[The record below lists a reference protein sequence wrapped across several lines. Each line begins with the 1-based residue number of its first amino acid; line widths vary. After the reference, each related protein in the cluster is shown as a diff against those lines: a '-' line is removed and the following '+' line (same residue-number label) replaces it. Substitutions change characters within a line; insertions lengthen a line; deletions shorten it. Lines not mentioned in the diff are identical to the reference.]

1 MGEFLDK
8 VIAITLLLVVV
19 FAAAAHGVVEPW
31 SVFILESITAVL
43 ILLWIIKAVAE
54 KSLSIV
60 IPNTTWPLLG
70 LILLGLAQSMAWSM
84 GSMGSMGSGVSEGGD
99 GMVRQSLSFDVDSTR
114 GTVLM
119 LCSLLALSVLA
130 ANFLTGATRLRSLTK
145 FMICFGALL
154 GIFGLVQYFSGSN
167 SIYWF
172 RQTRVTAFGP
182 FFNRDHFAGYMELFI
197 GLPVAL
203 ILTRSAKGELRLIC
217 GVAAMFMGMAAV
229 FTLSRGGMIS
239 IVAELIFLAAMS
251 LRHNRAG
258 GKERGKARMAMS
270 VTAVVTIL
278 AAIVTGVIWLG
289 AEPVINRIATGDPT
303 NSDLSK
309 AQSFYSHR
317 GVIWENTWTMIRNNP
332 LLGVGL
338 GAYETAYPSYARENG
353 GEGITAEAHN
363 DYLQILADAGVIGAA
378 FALSFIILLFR
389 SIARG
394 VRTTDPLLAAIAL
407 GGGAGVFGLLVHS
420 LFDFNLHL
428 PSHAIVFLFLAT
440 VISQIGATVVEPAPL
455 PIKSGK
461 VEEGVAPALVRE
473 VSS

>member
-1 MGEFLDK
+1 MGELLDK
-8 VIAITLLLVVV
+8 VIAITLLLIIV

-31 SVFILESITAVL
+31 SVFIFESLTAVL
-43 ILLWIIKAVAE
+43 ILIWMIKAVAD
-54 KSLSIV
+54 KKLTMV
-60 IPNTTWPLLG
+60 IPQTTWPMLG
-70 LILLGLAQSMAWSM
+70 LILLGLMQSMALSV
-84 GSMGSMGSGVSEGGD
+84 GSGGIEGSDSAGI
-99 GMVRQSLSFDVDSTR
+99 RQSLSFNVDSTR
-114 GTVLM
+114 GTMLI
-119 LCSLLALSVLA
+119 LCSLLVLSVLT
-130 ANFLTGATRLRSLTK
+130 ANFLTGATRLRSLVK
-145 FMICFGALL
+145 FMICFGALM

-203 ILTRSAKGELRLIC
+203 IVTRSAYGELRLIC
-217 GVAAMFMGMAAV
+217 GVAAMFMGVAAV

-251 LRHNRAG
+251 LRHYRKSG
-258 GKERGKARMAMS
+258 RERGKARIAMS

-289 AEPVINRIATGDPT
+289 AEPVINRIATGDPN

-317 GVIWENTWTMIRNNP
+317 GIIWENTWTMIRHNP
-332 LLGVGL
+332 LIGVGL
-338 GAYETAYPSYARENG
+338 GAFETAYPNYARENG
-353 GEGITAEAHN
+353 GDGITAEAHN
-363 DYLQILADAGVIGAA
+363 DYLQILADAGLIGAA
-378 FALSFIILLFR
+378 FALWFIFLLFR
-389 SIARG
+389 AIARG
-394 VRTTDPLLAAIAL
+394 VRATDPLMAAIAL

-428 PSHAIVFLFLAT
+428 PSHAMVFLVLTT
-440 VISQIGATVVEPAPL
+440 VISRIGATVVEPATL

-461 VEEGVAPALVRE
+461 IGEEVAPALVHE
-473 VSS
+473 V